1 MSLPEPAV
9 QEIAW
14 VRSGEK
20 EAGGAG
26 MGVGSLE
33 CRYSQGTRAW
43 RCRAPQSGH
52 GRQRKR
58 EPSGQCLTKH
68 STNEPGSQPQR
79 VSATAEQFFRAT
91 WEAGGGG
98 GVQEGGES
106 RSHQG
111 QRPPHRGRTDPPE
124 YGDENRP
131 ETGPPQKG
139 EKFRDDCRPE
149 AEACTEIGK
158 SAGREGQG
166 GGPGAGGHR
175 ALTPKS

>member
-1 MSLPEPAV
+1 
-9 QEIAW
+9 
-14 VRSGEK
+14 
-20 EAGGAG
+20 

-33 CRYSQGTRAW
+33 CGYSQGTRAW

-98 GVQEGGES
+98 GGSGGWREQKPS
-106 RSHQG
+106 G
-111 QRPPHRGRTDPPE
+111 
-124 YGDENRP
+124 P
-131 ETGPPQKG
+131 ETPTQRQDRSP
-139 EKFRDDCRPE
+139 RVWR
-149 AEACTEIGK
+149 
-158 SAGREGQG
+158 
-166 GGPGAGGHR
+166 
-175 ALTPKS
+175 